1 MKCNASKSSEG
12 NNDKTLPCN
21 EECARLERNRRLA
34 LALNIDQSSH
44 QDGGDHIPY
53 STETLNLF
61 AQHVKWSQTQEREF
75 RVFATSDDE
84 KRLRF
89 KPMKARER
97 AFVHALAEDFGLDSE
112 SMDPEPHRHVMV
124 WKTPRFVSAPN
135 KTLAEALRIRTGIAS
150 ATASANVSDTEGAAK
165 KVKASNEVGEPY
177 NAFVISHPRFGLTVD
192 ELRTEIAKLQSSGLA
207 FDVEFLPSDEVML
220 KASSKT
226 LSAQVIDQTLRSLKP
241 ALVAA
246 ITTRGFGSAQLCTA
260 DTSVAAKKAA
270 PKFLTPN
277 AGFGGTNSFAALQG
291 GNKVT
296 FAKKKPEKVKVKA
309 KAAIVDDWEAAEQA
323 EEEREGVKSGEEDGG
338 AVVGTGTVDEAA
350 GLPASAEAPV
360 LVPEDDEKD
369 ARIGEETKADG
380 DESATKDEES
390 ATKGE
395 ESATT
400 GEKSATTAD
409 ERTALHTEHE
419 TQPAKALS
427 WAEEVEQA
435 L

>member
-1 MKCNASKSSEG
+1 
-12 NNDKTLPCN
+12 
-21 EECARLERNRRLA
+21 
-34 LALNIDQSSH
+34 
-44 QDGGDHIPY
+44 
-53 STETLNLF
+53 
-61 AQHVKWSQTQEREF
+61 
-75 RVFATSDDE
+75 
-84 KRLRF
+84 
-89 KPMKARER
+89 
-97 AFVHALAEDFGLDSE
+97 
-112 SMDPEPHRHVMV
+112 
-124 WKTPRFVSAPN
+124 
-135 KTLAEALRIRTGIAS
+135 
-150 ATASANVSDTEGAAK
+150 
-165 KVKASNEVGEPY
+165 
-177 NAFVISHPRFGLTVD
+177 
-192 ELRTEIAKLQSSGLA
+192 
-207 FDVEFLPSDEVML
+207 
-220 KASSKT
+220 
-226 LSAQVIDQTLRSLKP
+226 
-241 ALVAA
+241 
-246 ITTRGFGSAQLCTA
+246 
-260 DTSVAAKKAA
+260 
-270 PKFLTPN
+270 
-277 AGFGGTNSFAALQG
+277 
-291 GNKVT
+291 
-296 FAKKKPEKVKVKA
+296 
-309 KAAIVDDWEAAEQA
+309 A